1 MMHENDSL
9 FVLLIPLWSSTLL
22 KAIPFHTTNFGRVHS
37 TIRTTRDAPP
47 QQSAETRQLKQA
59 FTLQK

>member
-22 KAIPFHTTNFGRVHS
+22 KAIPFYVPNFMLIANKVV
-37 TIRTTRDAPP
+37 
-47 QQSAETRQLKQA
+47 
-59 FTLQK
+59 